1 MQIIEQKKI
10 FVQVIKAK
18 VTFVANH
25 REDTLLDI
33 ATITVMIKISDLK
46 GVKDYL
52 KIITFKLRN

>member
-18 VTFVANH
+18 VAFVANH

-33 ATITVMIKISDLK
+33 ATITVMIKIFDLK